1 MYRSPILAFIT
12 IVSAHC
18 LCAEDRFE
26 QKPIEYSLT
35 KAENPVSRLQTKLKK
50 GELKWTPENKTGFL
64 KPLLQ
69 GLGIG
74 LNSQT
79 LVFSKTSFQ
88 AKRISPSYP
97 RALYFN
103 DEVYVGYVPGSHL
116 LELSV
121 ADPKLGAVFYVFDQR
136 DKSLNR
142 ETSDCL
148 SCHGSSRTN
157 YAPGH
162 FLRSVVPAEDG
173 HSILWGGSK
182 LVSHSTPYHERWGG
196 WYASERIPQVENQAN
211 SFGEI
216 INDREIKMNKS
227 NDGQSISKLFNSEF
241 YLSPHSDIVALMVQ
255 DHQVTMHNLIAQAN
269 YKTRQALFDQKIID
283 QALGRNSAEMSSS
296 TKSRIANIGEKLLKY
311 LLFVEEAE
319 LPSCV
324 YGSTDFAENFSNR
337 GPHDSKGR
345 SLYQLDLKKRLLKYP
360 CSYLIHSCAFKELPS
375 ETKDYL
381 YKRLWE
387 ILNGKDQNEPF
398 SKIKMSDLQAIKEIL
413 LDTQKDLPKYW
424 VQKT

>member
-1 MYRSPILAFIT
+1 
-12 IVSAHC
+12 
-18 LCAEDRFE
+18 
-26 QKPIEYSLT
+26 
-35 KAENPVSRLQTKLKK
+35 
-50 GELKWTPENKTGFL
+50 
-64 KPLLQ
+64 
-69 GLGIG
+69 
-74 LNSQT
+74 
-79 LVFSKTSFQ
+79 
-88 AKRISPSYP
+88 
-97 RALYFN
+97 
-103 DEVYVGYVPGSHL
+103 
-116 LELSV
+116 
-121 ADPKLGAVFYVFDQR
+121 
-136 DKSLNR
+136 
-142 ETSDCL
+142 
-148 SCHGSSRTN
+148 
-157 YAPGH
+157 
-162 FLRSVVPAEDG
+162 
-173 HSILWGGSK
+173 
-182 LVSHSTPYHERWGG
+182 
-196 WYASERIPQVENQAN
+196 
-211 SFGEI
+211 
-216 INDREIKMNKS
+216 MNKS